1 MDYRTIPGTAIRIS
15 RIALG
20 GWLTLGDALTLST
33 SLQLLHCAK
42 DLGVNFF
49 DLADVYGNG
58 GAEQVVGQFLR
69 EIPRQDI
76 VISSKVFWPTS
87 DDPADRGLSR
97 RHILQSIDR
106 SLQRLGT
113 DHLDLYFCH
122 REDPSVPLVE
132 TISAMGEL
140 IAAGK
145 VRAWGTS
152 CWRPATLRQ
161 AHQLAAGL
169 GVPPPRIEQP
179 PYSLLERS
187 IERDVLPA
195 CRDLS
200 MAVAVW
206 SPLAGGVLTGKYL
219 NGTPTGSRAATSRW
233 LERHLAPNH
242 QKQVEIFASG
252 CRRQN
257 FDLAQAALAWVL
269 ASPGVDCAITGA
281 TSLAQL
287 RNNIAASGLRLT
299 TEQIE
304 EFCGCFPALGT
315 STLRRILG
323 KLLGRTTG

>member
-219 NGTPTGSRAATSRW
+219 NGTPDRKS
-233 LERHLAPNH
+233 
-242 QKQVEIFASG
+242 V
-252 CRRQN
+252 
-257 FDLAQAALAWVL
+257 V
-269 ASPGVDCAITGA
+269 
-281 TSLAQL
+281 
-287 RNNIAASGLRLT
+287 
-299 TEQIE
+299 
-304 EFCGCFPALGT
+304 
-315 STLRRILG
+315 
-323 KLLGRTTG
+323 